1 MTAGSAMTRQEP
13 ARSGAGRGMT
23 RIALI
28 AMLALIGSLVAQPA
42 AQAGSFQADGSYS
55 GTPSATVA
63 ALFAANTN
71 GGDGLVD
78 AVRTLLLANPEL
90 ADDVAY
96 LASRAPPAQQ
106 AAAAAGMAQAFIVL
120 TQRGD
125 SPGAARIVSAAQRS
139 GNAVIQTV
147 LTNALGRSTVYA
159 DQSGN
164 PVTGK
169 SNCRPPVS
177 PSAPTTCQ

>member
-1 MTAGSAMTRQEP
+1 MIGRWAFTLNGVARAAATSRHARAAMTAIVTLF
-13 ARSGAGRGMT
+13 
-23 RIALI
+23 AL
-28 AMLALIGSLVAQPA
+28 LVIQPA
-42 AQAGSFQADGSYS
+42 AQAGSFQADGRYS
-55 GTPSATVA
+55 GTPSAAVA
-63 ALFAANTN
+63 ALFAGNPN
-71 GGDGLVD
+71 GGDGLAD
-78 AVRTLLLANPEL
+78 AVRALLIANPDL

-96 LASRAPPAQQ
+96 LASRGTAAQQ

-120 TQRGD
+120 SHRGNT
-125 SPGAARIVSAAQRS
+125 SGATRIVSAAQRS
-139 GNAVIQTV
+139 GSPIIQTA
-147 LTNALGRSTVYA
+147 LTNALGRSAVFA